1 MFVCYRCDNEA
12 RDGVQCAQCQNRFDF
27 PCAGITESGYR
38 RLGVDRRASWKCSTC
53 KNAGLSSSPL
63 NPTAVKSTAGKTTSN
78 GDLENINLELKK
90 LSNQLASLPTL
101 IETVRLIQ
109 ADLVELKNIKNEL
122 SDVKSSLEYVH
133 TSVDVL
139 SNRLVEIDSEIQ
151 SLQKTKEDILRVE
164 RRVEK
169 MEISLRENDQ
179 RSRLNNIEIKGVP
192 ISRSEDLYDIIFKIS
207 RKINCPVTKEQINY
221 IARVPTR
228 NNTNN
233 KNIIIALHNRYLRD
247 DFVAAAR
254 LCQPITAGDLGFSDD
269 KRDNRIFI
277 NDHLTLDNKVLLN
290 KAKALAK
297 ERNFLYIWVKNCR
310 IMVKKKVDSRP
321 LIIKSEAD
329 LKKIA

>member
-1 MFVCYRCDNEA
+1 MR
-12 RDGVQCAQCQNRFDF
+12 QH
-27 PCAGITESGYR
+27 I
-38 RLGVDRRASWKCSTC
+38 L
-53 KNAGLSSSPL
+53 
-63 NPTAVKSTAGKTTSN
+63 
-78 GDLENINLELKK
+78 
-90 LSNQLASLPTL
+90 
-101 IETVRLIQ
+101 
-109 ADLVELKNIKNEL
+109 
-122 SDVKSSLEYVH
+122 SSLEYVH

-151 SLQKTKEDILRVE
+151 SLQKTREDILRVE